1 MNLILVNQQ
10 TEWSV
15 MFYVIHVSPELAPIS
30 SPKPLRGDVALQR
43 PRQLFWVCLWWQ
55 VHRHLHQ
62 YYYNPPPGTFL
73 SSLTTERKGV
83 RGAVEG
89 AVTPTLTYICHFL
102 CNHSCVWVC
111 AYFCQCVCVCVRRL
125 VQACVRDSRAECLRA
140 SSSSAYVPGCGAPA
154 CAVCMTA
161 VSGREWGHPKN
172 LLCSRHRTASFWAS
186 ETTVDRGLNHNN
198 KQFQFCIIKWL

>member
-43 PRQLFWVCLWWQ
+43 PRQLFWVCLWRQ

-111 AYFCQCVCVCVRRL
+111 AYFCQCVCVCVC
-125 VQACVRDSRAECLRA
+125 VCTQACAGMRARQQGRMFASVRFVCVCAGSWRA
-140 SSSSAYVPGCGAPA
+140 SVRSLHDSSKRSGVRPSEKSAVFPSPDGFILS
-154 CAVCMTA
+154 V
-161 VSGREWGHPKN
+161 WN
-172 LLCSRHRTASFWAS
+172 NSRQW
-186 ETTVDRGLNHNN
+186 
-198 KQFQFCIIKWL
+198 IKPQ